1 MVILQKFSSAVLRQL
16 RFLSAILGVVI
27 GNVALDAL
35 SSQHPIWIWL
45 PLVLLSIFLLVLPL
59 LIKRELDRRPLEER
73 QFTPKQIYA
82 GMGLV
87 HLAIILAGV
96 YRLLTVRDAEWR
108 LIIIV
113 VVVLD
118 ICLLAFLTPRVLKVI
133 KQSERGQNAVYD
145 RRAYKNS
152 AYLCFYNFVG
162 VIHYSENFLFERSVR
177 FMFYVKKSTCPYGHC
192 FIPIAY

>member
-1 MVILQKFSSAVLRQL
+1 MVILQKFSSAVL

-82 GMGLV
+82 G
-87 HLAIILAGV
+87 ID
-96 YRLLTVRDAEWR
+96 RKS
-108 LIIIV
+108 V
-113 VVVLD
+113 V
-118 ICLLAFLTPRVLKVI
+118 
-133 KQSERGQNAVYD
+133 
-145 RRAYKNS
+145 
-152 AYLCFYNFVG
+152 
-162 VIHYSENFLFERSVR
+162 
-177 FMFYVKKSTCPYGHC
+177 
-192 FIPIAY
+192 